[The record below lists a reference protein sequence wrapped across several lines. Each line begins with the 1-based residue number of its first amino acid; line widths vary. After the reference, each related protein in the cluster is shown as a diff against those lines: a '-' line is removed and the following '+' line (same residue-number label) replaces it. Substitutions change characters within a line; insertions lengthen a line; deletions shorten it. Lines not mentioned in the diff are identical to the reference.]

1 MRALT
6 ALILSTSLLASS
18 VAVAA
23 DNAGPLAPGKPAGVK
38 QADLGSSTTIVLLGF
53 GVVAAIAIGVASGSN
68 GSPVQ
73 PTNQLAVTTNTV

>member
-6 ALILSTSLLASS
+6 AFILSTRLLASS

-23 DNAGPLAPGKPAGVK
+23 DNAGPLAPGKPAGVHK
-38 QADLGSSTTIVLLGF
+38 ADLGSSTTLVLLGF
-53 GVVAAIAIGVASGSN
+53 AVVAAIAIGVASGSN

-73 PTNQLAVTTNTV
+73 TPAPTGTTTG

>member
-38 QADLGSSTTIVLLGF
+38 QADLGSSTVLVLLGF

-73 PTNQLAVTTNTV
+73 PTAPTGTTTG

>member
-18 VAVAA
+18 VAMAA

-38 QADLGSSTTIVLLGF
+38 QADLGSPTVLVLLGF
-53 GVVAAIAIGVASGSN
+53 GVVAAIAIGVASSSN

-73 PTNQLAVTTNTV
+73 QVAPTATTTV

>member
-6 ALILSTSLLASS
+6 ALILSASLLASS

-38 QADLGSSTTIVLLGF
+38 QADLGSSTTLVLLGF
-53 GVVAAIAIGVASGSN
+53 AVVAAIAIGVASGSN

-73 PTNQLAVTTNTV
+73 TPAPTGTTTG

>member
-38 QADLGSSTTIVLLGF
+38 QADLSSPTVLVLLGF

-73 PTNQLAVTTNTV
+73 SVAPTGTTTG